1 MVYLKTHSGFET
13 YKMLTSTEYA
23 VTLEDYAGSTSRFE
37 VANGA
42 AQEDVGSWL
51 VWDGHL
57 FLLSGVKPTQ
67 DRDAATLTCREPMAV
82 FDRDVYYTAG
92 AYGSLTT
99 GAFIEKVI
107 HDEFITQPDS
117 LYALPQM
124 SVSNLVVIP
133 HVAPCEDGQ
142 IFNFYEYLCGLRDS
156 FGIFLEMNFSGNS
169 IQLSIVQRHADTH
182 NVVIGDGHSIVD
194 SLEFGGGD
202 TVSKVT
208 AIVGG
213 TKHDYYLQP
222 DGSIS
227 TTPPTPR
234 IQGKWEMITQTS
246 IDVQAVQE
254 QFGQATGAH
263 KLEFRC
269 DRDFMLGDV
278 VNVRT
283 AAELVSGRISCKAI
297 SSHEKWISYTTGD
310 LAVTLT
316 DKLQRSKT

>member
-13 YKMLTSTEYA
+13 YKNLASTEYA
-23 VTLEDYAGSTSRFE
+23 VTLEDYSGSTSRFE
-37 VANGA
+37 VAGGA
-42 AQEDVGSWL
+42 NQEDVGSWL
-51 VWDGHL
+51 VWDGRL

-67 DRDAATLTCREPMAV
+67 ERDNATLTCREPMAV
-82 FDRDVYYTAG
+82 FDRDVYYTTA

-107 HDEFITQPDS
+107 NDEFIAQPDS

-124 SVSNLVVIP
+124 SVTNLVVLA
-133 HVAPCEDGQ
+133 HVAPCDNGQ
-142 IFNFYEYLCGLRDS
+142 VFNFYDYLCGLRDS
-156 FGIFLEMNFSGNS
+156 FGIFLEMNFSGNA
-169 IQLSIVQRHADTH
+169 ILLSIVQRQADTH

-194 SLEFGGGD
+194 SLEFGGED
-202 TVSKVT
+202 TVAKVT
-208 AIVGG
+208 AIVGIS
-213 TKHDYYLQP
+213 KYDYYLQP

-227 TTPPTPR
+227 TSPPTPR
-234 IQGKWEMITQTS
+234 IHGQWKLITQS
-246 IDVQAVQE
+246 SLDVNAVQNE
-254 QFGQATGAH
+254 FGQATGAH

-283 AAELVSGRISCKAI
+283 ATELVSGRISCKAI